1 MRLSIKHLVIVAVA
15 IGAAALVLSACG
27 GDDGGSGNGASATMR
42 SGSGLVSIGSV
53 DGANVLADADGRT
66 LYNAKV
72 EKGRIRCT
80 GACTSFW
87 DPVDASA
94 KQAKLA
100 SADLDLDL
108 DVVKRPDGADQ
119 LTFNGLPL
127 YRFEEE
133 GAGQLEGDGFVDDF
147 EGTHFEWAAATT
159 GAGSASS
166 GSNSSSSPS
175 PY

>member
-1 MRLSIKHLVIVAVA
+1 MRLSIKHLVIAAVA
-15 IGAAALVLSACG
+15 IGAGALVLAACG
-27 GDDGGSGNGASATMR
+27 DSDDDGSGGAATMT
-42 SGSGLVSIGSV
+42 SGSGLVSIRSV
-53 DGANVLADADGRT
+53 DGTNVLADANGRT
-66 LYNAKV
+66 LYDAKV
-72 EKGRIRCT
+72 EKGRIHCT

-87 DPVDASA
+87 DPMDASA
-94 KQAKLA
+94 KQAKSA

-108 DVVKRPDGADQ
+108 GVVKRPDGADQ
-119 LTFNGLPL
+119 LTLNGLPL

-166 GSNSSSSPS
+166 GSNGSSSPS